1 MRVRL
6 GVGSFPTL
14 ILLRSQTQTLCA
26 EGVSHLFKPGFNL
39 GFFVATIGRVLHLPI
54 LKKEKRGDGEGQV
67 SLCSMGACAPQ
78 AYHLLLIMYCTFDFI
93 LYHKNCTFNQ
103 DMKTSKVHTK
113 EELLSAI
120 ISNSD
125 RIKSFGVNRL
135 GIFGS
140 AIKGSF
146 TESSDVDL
154 LVEFYPEK
162 KSFDNFIDLSFFMEN
177 LLGRTVE
184 IITPQSLSKFIG
196 PHILKEVENVRL

>member
-1 MRVRL
+1 
-6 GVGSFPTL
+6 
-14 ILLRSQTQTLCA
+14 
-26 EGVSHLFKPGFNL
+26 
-39 GFFVATIGRVLHLPI
+39 
-54 LKKEKRGDGEGQV
+54 
-67 SLCSMGACAPQ
+67 
-78 AYHLLLIMYCTFDFI
+78 
-93 LYHKNCTFNQ
+93 
-103 DMKTSKVHTK
+103 MKTSKVHTK

-162 KSFDNFIDLSFFMEN
+162 NHLTI
-177 LLGRTVE
+177 LLTCLFSWRIYWGE
-184 IITPQSLSKFIG
+184 LSK
-196 PHILKEVENVRL
+196 

>member
-1 MRVRL
+1 
-6 GVGSFPTL
+6 
-14 ILLRSQTQTLCA
+14 
-26 EGVSHLFKPGFNL
+26 
-39 GFFVATIGRVLHLPI
+39 
-54 LKKEKRGDGEGQV
+54 
-67 SLCSMGACAPQ
+67 MGACAPQ
-78 AYHLLLIMYCTFDFI
+78 AYHLLLIMYSTFDFI
-93 LYHKNCTFNQ
+93 LYHKNCNFNQ

-140 AIKGSF
+140 AIKGAF

>member
-1 MRVRL
+1 
-6 GVGSFPTL
+6 
-14 ILLRSQTQTLCA
+14 
-26 EGVSHLFKPGFNL
+26 
-39 GFFVATIGRVLHLPI
+39 
-54 LKKEKRGDGEGQV
+54 
-67 SLCSMGACAPQ
+67 
-78 AYHLLLIMYCTFDFI
+78 
-93 LYHKNCTFNQ
+93 
-103 DMKTSKVHTK
+103 MKTSKVHTK

-146 TESSDVDL
+146 TESSDIDL